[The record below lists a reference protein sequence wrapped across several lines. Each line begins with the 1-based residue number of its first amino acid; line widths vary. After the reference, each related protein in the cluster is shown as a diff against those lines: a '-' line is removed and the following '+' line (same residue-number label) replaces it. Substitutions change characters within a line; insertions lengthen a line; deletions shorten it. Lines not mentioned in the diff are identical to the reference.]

1 MAILTA
7 DAQLVF
13 GFRTQT
19 YGNKSSEIPNILV
32 QATAGFNFSQTISVT
47 PIIFRGGVISLE
59 PSASVSFVGVH
70 FKGLKENLV
79 VESQCNLLL
88 PTGISIDFSKLGIAW
103 DLETDFTFEME
114 EDFVREEEGN
124 QTPLPAIANLLT
136 FRTPTWYYAAINS
149 NFSQNT
155 IPLRIK
161 QLAAS
166 FPQAL
171 GNITFK
177 ITYNPGR
184 FASLFVNNITMTP
197 VVVKRVRGAAAF
209 NSEFNRVI
217 NNIRVRYHDSAM
229 TNTFS
234 FTQPSEQGRI
244 RFATPSLTNDVI
256 FYLDP
261 TFTFRPSP
269 SLTAV
274 STIASTPYVD
284 WVSGANINSEA
295 SIVNT
300 PTVLWYALSSIQ
312 SNVSLNNPGERIRPF
327 ESNTSTS
334 TSLTAEMNYVTSGV
348 TVNAQATS
356 SLSCSVDTPFI
367 ATITVSAGET
377 VTLYP
382 YGTVNAQVDWGAGF
396 GLQSWTTPGPKSFTY
411 PGTGLATIRI
421 YGTVTRLGD
430 GITNLWINKATT
442 LAQDNGIV
450 SLGQIGLTEV
460 TGMCSGGM
468 IVPTGLPSS
477 LTSLQAAFYKRGNT
491 AQGASS
497 MPMSRAYRETV
508 RTWNTANITDMRH
521 CFSYCNSSGNF
532 NEPYLPFDP
541 VQPNN
546 GGLVSANWSPRISA
560 TWNTS
565 NVTDMSYMYFETI
578 WSSGNGN
585 FDDELLDYT
594 VWADWDTANVT
605 DMSYMFAKNYSP
617 TASNPVR
624 LLSDNLSYWDTSSVI
639 NMEGMFQGRTGD
651 SGLVYAAIS
660 PTNVSNWNTSN
671 VTNFSKMFEEF
682 RLVISTELNGSG
694 PNRRFIGMETWNTS
708 SATTMANMFQQV
720 PGFNIDIGA
729 WDTSNVT
736 TMYRMFYVFGTPV
749 GTFNQ
754 SLANWDVS
762 QVTNMT
768 EMFSGQASYNQD
780 LTGWCVTLIPSFPFN
795 FKTNASWTQI
805 PVWGTCPP

>member
-32 QATAGFNFSQTISVT
+32 QATAGFNFAQTISVT

-59 PSASVSFVGVH
+59 PAASASATAIQR
-70 FKGLKENLV
+70 KGIKENLV

-155 IPLRIK
+155 VPLRIK

-217 NNIRVRYHDSAM
+217 NNLRVRYSGSIM

-244 RFATPSLTNDVI
+244 RFVTPSLTNDVV

-334 TSLTAEMNYVTSGV
+334 TSLTAEMNYITSSV

-367 ATITVSAGET
+367 AKITVSAGET

-382 YGTVNAQVDWGAGF
+382 YGTVNAQVDWGDGN
-396 GLQSWTTPGPKSFTY
+396 LVSWTTTGAKSVTY
-411 PGTGLATIRI
+411 PSAGQFTIRI
-421 YGTVTRLGD
+421 YGTLTRLGN

-442 LAQDNGIV
+442 LAQADGIV

-477 LTSLQAAFYKRGNT
+477 LTSLQAAFYKRGNAT
-491 AQGASS
+491 AGASS

-508 RTWNTANITDMRH
+508 RTWNTANITNMRH
-521 CFSYCNSSGNF
+521 CFSYCASSGSFFETNLPAPNPPGSSGN
-532 NEPYLPFDP
+532 
-541 VQPNN
+541 VAAQ
-546 GGLVSANWSPRISA
+546 WSPRISG
-560 TWNTS
+560 TWDTS
-565 NVTDMSYMYFETI
+565 AVTDMSYMYYEAIFYDPGGTYAEEA
-578 WSSGNGN
+578 G
-585 FDDELLDYT
+585 DYT
-594 VWADWDTANVT
+594 WWQSWDTGNVT
-605 DMSYMFAKNYSP
+605 NMSYMFAETNSVGGGQGI
-617 TASNPVR
+617 TQANSE
-624 LLSDNLSYWDTSSVI
+624 NLNNWNVSSVT
-639 NMEGMFQGRTGD
+639 NMEAMFKGNFAKAQ
-651 SGLVYAAIS
+651 AIA
-660 PTNVSNWNTSN
+660 PTNIGNWDTSN
-671 VTNFSKMFEEF
+671 VTNFSSMFENYLPYN
-682 RLVISTELNGSG
+682 RSLTEGNASRALNGI
-694 PNRRFIGMETWNTS
+694 NNWNTG
-708 SATTMANMFQQV
+708 SATTMANMWRQSY
-720 PGFNIDIGA
+720 GFNLNIGA

-736 TMYRMFYVFGTPV
+736 TMENMFYVSGDPN
-749 GTFNQ
+749 GIFNQ

-762 QVTNMT
+762 QVTNMDN
-768 EMFSGQASYNQD
+768 MFRGQASYNQN
-780 LTGWCVTLIPSFPFN
+780 LTGWCVTLIPTQPSFFY
-795 FKTNASWTQI
+795 TNVSWTQR